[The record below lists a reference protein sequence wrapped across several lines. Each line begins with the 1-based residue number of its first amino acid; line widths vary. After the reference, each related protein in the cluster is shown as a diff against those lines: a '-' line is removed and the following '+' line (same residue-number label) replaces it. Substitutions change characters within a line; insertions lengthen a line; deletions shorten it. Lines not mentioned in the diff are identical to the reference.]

1 MIPVIIVLFN
11 SSIFIFDSNLMLLGI
26 HCSISG
32 GVENALVLAQQWGID
47 TFQIFTKNQRQWREK
62 VITNE
67 EGAPFRKQMKKQKIS
82 RAIAHTTYLINLAS
96 QDEEIREK
104 SIQSLA
110 SELLRCE
117 ALGLT
122 GAVLHPGA
130 NRELNEK
137 EGIRLIAQGLK
148 TVLDH
153 SRHLKAK
160 VLLENTAGQGSSIG
174 WKFEHIR
181 DIIKHVNSD
190 RVGMCFD
197 TCHAFAAGYDI
208 RTQAG
213 FEDTIAR
220 LDATV
225 GLNRLAAIH
234 VNDSKGD
241 LASRVDRHEH
251 IGKGKIGLEPFRQ
264 IMQHFRHIPKVLET
278 DHENDMHLRDLE
290 VLRSL

>member
-11 SSIFIFDSNLMLLGI
+11 SSIFILDSNLMLLGI

-117 ALGLT
+117 ALGLA